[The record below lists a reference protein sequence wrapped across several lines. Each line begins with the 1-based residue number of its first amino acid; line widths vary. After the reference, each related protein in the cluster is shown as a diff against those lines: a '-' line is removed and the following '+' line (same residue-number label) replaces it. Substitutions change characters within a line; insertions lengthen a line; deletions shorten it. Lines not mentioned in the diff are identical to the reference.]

1 MERDPMNI
9 PTPDHP
15 SDHEPLHPTE
25 GVQPDPTLEEG
36 RAGLFRVV
44 VTLLACAGIVVL
56 VLYGLTRPVEQPQ
69 MAASEPANSS
79 ETAPAGGGAAN
90 NAGGKTTEPNAPAQ
104 NAQPNPQKPSTTGQ
118 GSAGG
123 QGQAGQ
129 ASGPPAAGGAA
140 TGTVGGP
147 DAKPAPA
154 R

>member
-1 MERDPMNI
+1 MNV
-9 PTPDHP
+9 PTPDHL

-36 RAGLFRVV
+36 RAGLFRVA

-69 MAASEPANSS
+69 MAASEPSNSS

-90 NAGGKTTEPNAPAQ
+90 NAGGKTTEPNASAQ
-104 NAQPNPQKPSTTGQ
+104 NAEPNPQKPSTTGQ

-123 QGQAGQ
+123 SQGQAGR
-129 ASGPPAAGGAA
+129 ASGPPSAGGAA
-140 TGTVGGP
+140 TGT

>member
-1 MERDPMNI
+1 MNV
-9 PTPDHP
+9 PTPDH
-15 SDHEPLHPTE
+15 SIDHQPLHPTE

-36 RAGLFRVV
+36 RAGPFRVA

-56 VLYGLTRPVEQPQ
+56 VLYGLTRPAKSPQ
-69 MAASEPANSS
+69 MAANEPSNSS

-90 NAGGKTTEPNAPAQ
+90 NTGGKTTEPNAPAQ
-104 NAQPNPQKPSTTGQ
+104 NSQPNPQKPSTTGQ
-118 GSAGG
+118 GAAGGG
-123 QGQAGQ
+123 QGQASQ

-140 TGTVGGP
+140 TVSGP

>member
-1 MERDPMNI
+1 MNV
-9 PTPDHP
+9 PSPDYS
-15 SDHEPLHPTE
+15 SDHEPSHPTE

-36 RAGLFRVV
+36 RAGLFRVA

-69 MAASEPANSS
+69 MAASEPSHSS

-90 NAGGKTTEPNAPAQ
+90 NAEGKTTKPNAPAQ

-118 GSAGG
+118 GSTGGG

-147 DAKPAPA
+147 AAKPTPA